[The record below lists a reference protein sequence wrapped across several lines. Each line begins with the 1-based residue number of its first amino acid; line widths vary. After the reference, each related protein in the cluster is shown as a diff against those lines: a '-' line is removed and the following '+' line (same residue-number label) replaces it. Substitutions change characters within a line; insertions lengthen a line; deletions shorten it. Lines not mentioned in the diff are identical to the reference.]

1 MGNLSVFRISF
12 LLVSM
17 IFIVNS
23 SFGKPPGSRHN
34 DLIVDTDKVVKTP
47 TDGGIVENIPAKYQ
61 ARYEKWKTE
70 LVATDYGRQQWDKYS
85 NDKSFILTI
94 TVASKENQ
102 GAGTGDYL
110 WNDQGELV
118 GATITLGWKL
128 DKGFPS
134 PVYFPVMNSI
144 SDFNIPGEISNETLA
159 ATKFMHEFGHVN
171 MTHSTNRATFQ
182 LQNKLIPDYNKILL
196 SNGYNIKDPRLIEL
210 ADKMGGT
217 PVEVWENREYWG
229 EANAM
234 TYLLERVQKTEFYCS
249 VVKKINYNVNT
260 FAETYKARFVDVV
273 SKSKTESGCWK

>member
-1 MGNLSVFRISF
+1 V
-12 LLVSM
+12 
-17 IFIVNS
+17 
-23 SFGKPPGSRHN
+23 
-34 DLIVDTDKVVKTP
+34 
-47 TDGGIVENIPAKYQ
+47 
-61 ARYEKWKTE
+61 
-70 LVATDYGRQQWDKYS
+70 
-85 NDKSFILTI
+85 
-94 TVASKENQ
+94 
-102 GAGTGDYL
+102 
-110 WNDQGELV
+110 
-118 GATITLGWKL
+118 
-128 DKGFPS
+128 
-134 PVYFPVMNSI
+134 NSI

>member
-1 MGNLSVFRISF
+1 MGNLSVFRIFF
-12 LLVSM
+12 LSLSM

-23 SFGKPPGSRHN
+23 GFANTLSYHPDH
-34 DLIVDTDKVVKTP
+34 LIVDTSKVVNTP
-47 TDGGIVENIPAKYQ
+47 TDGGIVETIPAKFQMRYQ
-61 ARYEKWKTE
+61 KWKTE
-70 LVATDYGRQQWDKYS
+70 LLATDFGRQQWEKYS
-85 NDKSFILTI
+85 TDKNFILTI
-94 TVASKENQ
+94 TVANKENQ

-110 WNDQGELV
+110 WNEQGELV

-171 MTHSTNRATFQ
+171 MTHSTNRSTFQ
-182 LQNKLIPDYNKILL
+182 TQNKLIPDYNKILL
-196 SNGYNIKDPRLIEL
+196 SNGYNIKDPRLIDL

-234 TYLLERVQKTEFYCS
+234 RYLLEKVQKTEFYCS
-249 VVKKINYNVNT
+249 VVKKINYNVTT
-260 FAETYKARFVDVV
+260 FAETYKDRFVEVV
-273 SKSKTESGCWK
+273 KNTAETGCWK